1 MKTTLCLLAT
11 LIFSGCAQHIAKLD
25 YQQAKAYE
33 NQYQEELKNLSL
45 PKENFKMVQVKN
57 KKEKCLILTS
67 KDTKDESYEIYW
79 DGLCKNGY
87 AHGLG
92 REIEKT
98 LFTHMEQIGIYKN
111 GKVDGY
117 YYRSDINNNLKI
129 LAYNNNK
136 DTYFIDELIAKN
148 NDSLNIVRRAGKFNK
163 YNALYTTYSPFSY
176 NIQYT
181 QKFQNYSL
189 EIFDFSKNNLDT
201 RMGMIFTIG
210 SDNIKNG
217 FEVTSMKSGEYI
229 ANEFQNNKLIRNV
242 QLPQEYFSEKSKL
255 IEDIEQIAKLA
266 MEHSVKANI
275 IKEKYKKKICK
286 ESIKINFID
295 NNEYKE
301 ICNEDAENKKLSK
314 EIEIQIAKIK
324 QYEQEILKQ
333 YNEERL
339 IKAKEL
345 EAQAAMERVREQ
357 RRYNQQQYWQN
368 IMLNNQ
374 LQQLNNNMMYDRFT
388 PKTHHIYIY

>member
-1 MKTTLCLLAT
+1 
-11 LIFSGCAQHIAKLD
+11 
-25 YQQAKAYE
+25 
-33 NQYQEELKNLSL
+33 
-45 PKENFKMVQVKN
+45 
-57 KKEKCLILTS
+57 
-67 KDTKDESYEIYW
+67 
-79 DGLCKNGY
+79 
-87 AHGLG
+87 
-92 REIEKT
+92 
-98 LFTHMEQIGIYKN
+98 
-111 GKVDGY
+111 
-117 YYRSDINNNLKI
+117 
-129 LAYNNNK
+129 
-136 DTYFIDELIAKN
+136 
-148 NDSLNIVRRAGKFNK
+148 
-163 YNALYTTYSPFSY
+163 
-176 NIQYT
+176 
-181 QKFQNYSL
+181 
-189 EIFDFSKNNLDT
+189 
-201 RMGMIFTIG
+201 MIFTIG

-217 FEVTSMKSGEYI
+217 FEVTSMKSGGYI

-242 QLPQEYFSEKSKL
+242 QLPQEYFSEKGKI
-255 IEDIEQIAKLA
+255 IEDIEQITKLA

-286 ESIKINFID
+286 ESIKVNFID

-301 ICNEDAENKKLSK
+301 ICNEDAKNKELSK

-345 EAQAAMERVREQ
+345 EAQAAMERAREQ